1 MKLVLIRDCF
11 LTYVLGVFLQ
21 IIKVYNVIFYMQ
33 VTFSIFFQL
42 ELTFYLRLNV
52 MQRGKNKPKHFSL
65 LL

>member
-42 ELTFYLRLNV
+42 ELTFYLHLNV